1 VIPEFDDN
9 GYLPPGIHP
18 ATLAEIEARFGSDPE
33 IRRAEMQSLHWL
45 IDLARRAAVKRIV
58 LNGSFV
64 AGRYE
69 PNDVDC
75 ALLIDAEF
83 LKDPV
88 AQSEIEAGLPFLEIK
103 LVGQKDFDYLIETVF
118 GSDRDM
124 VPKGVVEI
132 VQWN

>member
-9 GYLPPGIHP
+9 GYLPPGLHP
-18 ATLAEIEARFGSDPE
+18 ATLAEVEARFGREPE
-33 IRRAEMQSLHWL
+33 LRQVEMQSLHWL
-45 IDLARRAAVKRIV
+45 IDLARRAGVQRIV

-64 AGRYE
+64 TDTYE

-83 LKDPV
+83 LNDPV

-103 LVGQKDFDYLIETVF
+103 LVGQMDFDYMVETVF

-132 VQWN
+132 VQWS

>member
-1 VIPEFDDN
+1 MIPEFDDN

-18 ATLAEIEARFGSDPE
+18 ATLAEIEARFGREPE

-45 IDLARRAAVKRIV
+45 IDLARRAGVKRIV

-64 AGRYE
+64 TDRYE

-75 ALLIDAEF
+75 ALLIDAGL

-88 AQSEIEAGLPFLEIK
+88 AQSEIAAGLPFVEIK
-103 LVGQKDFDYLIETVF
+103 LVSQTDFDYMVETVF

-132 VQWN
+132 VKWN

>member
-1 VIPEFDDN
+1 VIPDFDDN
-9 GYLPPGIHP
+9 GYLPPGVHA
-18 ATLAEIEARFGSDPE
+18 ATLAEIEARFGREPE
-33 IRRAEMQSLHWL
+33 IRGAEMQSLHWL
-45 IDLARRAAVKRIV
+45 IDLARRASVKRIV

-64 AGRYE
+64 TDRYE

-103 LVGQKDFDYLIETVF
+103 LVGQTEFDYMVESVF